1 MQPMTNLFL
10 AALLILTACKENKE
24 LVDTTQS
31 QNPTVT
37 NTTIVNNREVIWGLD
52 FLPDGDM
59 LFTEKRGRLVR
70 VNKTTNALT
79 EISGL
84 PTDID
89 ASGQGGLMDIKLH
102 PNYVS
107 NGWIYANYSSTGGF
121 LNLIRF
127 KLNGNQVSN
136 TETLLKTNTASTWR
150 GHYGGR
156 IVFDKAGYLY
166 LSVGEGGTTSYGGE
180 NSPNKNAQNV
190 QSPWGKIHRMTDDGK
205 VPADNPVLPGSSAA
219 STIWCYGLRNPQ
231 GLVYNPLT
239 DQLWETEHGPLG
251 GDELNLIQKG
261 KNYGWPLV
269 SYGKNYDG
277 VPVSA
282 SPLKEGIE
290 PPVTYWVPSIAACGL
305 IVVTNPK
312 FKRWYGNLMSGAL
325 AGAHV
330 HRIMFQG
337 DKIVETEKHWNGI
350 GRVRNIKEGPDGNI
364 YLCVEGP
371 GRIIRVSPNN

>member
-1 MQPMTNLFL
+1 MPSMTNLLF
-10 AALLILTACKENKE
+10 ASILFVTACTENKE

-31 QNPTVT
+31 QSPITT
-37 NTTIVNNREVIWGLD
+37 STTIVNNREVIWGLD

-79 EISGL
+79 EISGF
-84 PTDID
+84 PTDVD

-102 PNYVS
+102 PNYAS

-121 LNLIRF
+121 INLIRF

-136 TETLLKTNTASTWR
+136 IETLLKSNTPSAWR

-156 IVFDKAGYLY
+156 IVFDKASYLY

-180 NSPNKNAQNV
+180 NSPNKNAQNL
-190 QSPWGKIHRMTDDGK
+190 QSPWGKIHRLTDDGK
-205 VPADNPVLPGSSAA
+205 VPADNPIFPGATA
-219 STIWCYGLRNPQ
+219 PSTVWCYGLRNPQ
-231 GLVYNPLT
+231 GLVYNPFT
-239 DQLWETEHGPLG
+239 DQLWETEHGPMG

-290 PPVTYWVPSIAACGL
+290 PPVTYWVPSIAASGL

-337 DKIVETEKHWNGI
+337 DKVIETEKLWNGI